1 MYEHDF
7 CEYAVEKKKSG
18 SYLAKIVIFS
28 LACLVL
34 FVLTL
39 TVLVP
44 LLGMSVGLIA
54 LVLCGILVWYLS
66 RYLTIEY
73 EYTQTA
79 SVIDF
84 AAVYSKQYRKE
95 KLSVDIKKSASK
107 VAPIN
112 NAELSGL
119 KVYDFRSSDGSENG
133 YMLIFDD
140 DGTKSAALFDA
151 TKRLV
156 TNLRHASPSI
166 VTVSDTLPEE

>member
-1 MYEHDF
+1 MYEYDF

-18 SYLAKIVIFS
+18 AYLAKIIVFSAVLLSLFALAFTVI
-28 LACLVL
+28 
-34 FVLTL
+34 
-39 TVLVP
+39 VP
-44 LLGMSVGLIA
+44 LLGMSVGLVA
-54 LVLCGILVWYLS
+54 FVLCGVLAWYLS

-107 VAPIN
+107 IAPLNEKEI
-112 NAELSGL
+112 AGL
-119 KVYDFRSSDGSENG
+119 KIYDFRSSGDAENA

-140 DGTKSAALFDA
+140 GGTKSAALFDA

-156 TNLRHASPSI
+156 TNLRHAFPSA
-166 VTVSDTLPEE
+166 VTVADNLPEE